1 MQRQT
6 WYLSKNLHRLIFRP
20 KILQPWFC
28 QNSTVL
34 VIKTQLMSKNGE
46 NYTAGKNFTLPLA
59 VTALTNLTSGG
70 AFNSSFHSRPTVHS
84 GAFPS
89 LTGLFWAIFTTQ
101 RRSPFCFWDGMEFNI
116 GWNAAGGP
124 WLTSNQQNKDTINK
138 SSTEK
143 YESEHFTTLP
153 VLKTKLCGNNK
164 ELTEIC
170 LFTIYL
176 LPKND

>member
-1 MQRQT
+1 MRFVQNFTPPECQAKT
-6 WYLSKNLHRLIFRP
+6 FTPLISLKFD
-20 KILQPWFC
+20 
-28 QNSTVL
+28 SM
-34 VIKTQLMSKNGE
+34 VIKTQLMSENEE

-101 RRSPFCFWDGMEFNI
+101 RRSPFCFWNGMEFNI

-176 LPKND
+176 LPRND